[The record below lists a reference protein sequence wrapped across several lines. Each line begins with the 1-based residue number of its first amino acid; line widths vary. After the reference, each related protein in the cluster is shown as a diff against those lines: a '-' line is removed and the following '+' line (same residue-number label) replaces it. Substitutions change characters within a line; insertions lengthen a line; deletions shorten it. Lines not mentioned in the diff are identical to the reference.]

1 MPTPIREAVLA
12 AIAARLTAQLT
23 GVTVLRSYRATLDP
37 RQCPAVILTG
47 TSMDADEDMSFG
59 ETQWRIGFAVAGYI
73 TATTDLG
80 ADQALSD
87 LHARVVAALQDY
99 DLGPGFVQSNLST
112 AQFELYPAEES
123 AKPAGEFSANFEALA
138 MTPAKSPYAS

>member
-12 AIAARLTAQLT
+12 AIAARLAAQLT

-37 RQCPAVILTG
+37 RQCPAVVLTG
-47 TSMDADEDMSFG
+47 TSMDAEEDVSFG

-87 LHARVVAALQDY
+87 LHARVVTALQDH
-99 DLGPGFVQSNLST
+99 DLGPGFVQSNIGN
-112 AQFELYPAEES
+112 AQFELYPAEDS
-123 AKPAGEFSANFEALA
+123 AKPAGEFAASFEALA